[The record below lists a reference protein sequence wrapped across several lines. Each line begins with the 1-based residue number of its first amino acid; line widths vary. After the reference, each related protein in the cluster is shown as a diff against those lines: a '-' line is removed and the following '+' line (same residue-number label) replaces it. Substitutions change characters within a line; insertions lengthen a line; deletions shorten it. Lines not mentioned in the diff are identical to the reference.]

1 MLVTGVLQASGADN
15 IQVCGPGQEAGWHG
29 EKQRASS
36 YLVWRRKMV
45 FDKVKKIITD
55 ILNCDED
62 SITMET
68 DLLKDLDADSL
79 DAVEIVMAVED
90 TYDIVVPDEDVPG
103 LTVVGNIVKY
113 IETHIE

>member
-1 MLVTGVLQASGADN
+1 
-15 IQVCGPGQEAGWHG
+15 
-29 EKQRASS
+29 
-36 YLVWRRKMV
+36 
-45 FDKVKKIITD
+45 
-55 ILNCDED
+55 
-62 SITMET
+62 MET